1 MSHSTE
7 CPDFCEPNK
16 ILAYYGST
24 VAEYIVFVDSSVLL
38 NEVFI

>member
-7 CPDFCEPNK
+7 CTDFCEPNK
-16 ILAYYGST
+16 LLAYYGST
-24 VAEYIVFVDSSVLL
+24 VAEYIVFGDFSVLL